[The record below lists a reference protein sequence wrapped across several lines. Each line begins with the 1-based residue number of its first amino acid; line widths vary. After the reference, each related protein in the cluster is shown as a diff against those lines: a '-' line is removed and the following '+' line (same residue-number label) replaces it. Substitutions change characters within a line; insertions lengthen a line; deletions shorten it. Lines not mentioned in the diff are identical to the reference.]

1 MHLDCNWTAK
11 FRSQWTGHKEPSTI
25 SATVAGPVG
34 GHLQAGT
41 EDAPVLNHLASLRR
55 LHDSGATYPDLL
67 YLHACNCFYS
77 HLPGLLPPVVC
88 LLKGLK
94 WFLQAGCHS
103 SCSPNTGHALKAK
116 KFKAELNKIC
126 FVKTSE
132 RNYTRLIAI
141 YSVNIQLI
149 TVSNILH

>member
-67 YLHACNCFYS
+67 YLHAITHVTVF
-77 HLPGLLPPVVC
+77 
-88 LLKGLK
+88 
-94 WFLQAGCHS
+94 
-103 SCSPNTGHALKAK
+103 T
-116 KFKAELNKIC
+116 
-126 FVKTSE
+126 
-132 RNYTRLIAI
+132 AI
-141 YSVNIQLI
+141 YQVYYHQLFAC
-149 TVSNILH
+149 